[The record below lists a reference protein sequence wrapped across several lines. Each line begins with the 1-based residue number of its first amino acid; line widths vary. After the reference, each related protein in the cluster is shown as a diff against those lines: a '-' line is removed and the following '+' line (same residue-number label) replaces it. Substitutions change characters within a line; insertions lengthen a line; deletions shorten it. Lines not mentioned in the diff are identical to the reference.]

1 MISPETDAAED
12 PPAVQEPRIKPSR
25 VVLPKGGG
33 AIQGLGETFSANAFT
48 GAASLVVPIALTACK
63 GSTPA
68 LSLQY
73 QSAAGNGIFGLGF
86 NVDIPAIACRTSTG
100 QPRYDGTDTY
110 VLPDGTPLVE
120 DRTTPPRE
128 QDGHI
133 IKRYLPCREGGFAL
147 IEQWIDTQAQNSF
160 WRIIDAGNTQS
171 YFGRTAD
178 ARIADPSHPEHIFS
192 WLIENRITA
201 LGDAT
206 LYTYQ
211 AENTANVVAAIYEQ
225 GRVQTAN
232 RYPERILYGNDKPL
246 FSLDDL
252 VTTEWHFEAV
262 FDYGQYTL
270 DPLPPQPYFPAEQAQ
285 WAARQDP
292 FSTYTAGFEI
302 RTHRLCQHILMF
314 HRFKEL
320 GDEPALVRLTRFTY
334 DQNPVTSR
342 LVMVEAMGCQSA
354 AQGYTSQAL
363 PPLEFG
369 YTQFAPQNGRFEAL
383 LRDDEVPVPSAGAA
397 LWYRFVDLQGQG
409 LPGIL
414 FQSQDTVLYMAPQ
427 GPRKSVDPDG
437 SSDEVILY
445 TPPVAPITIPSLGLK
460 GNSTLLDIT
469 GCGRPAWVA
478 ASADGSRYAQALA
491 DGGWAPFEV
500 LPAVPRDMLS
510 SRSLMADLTGDGLND
525 VVHLD
530 DQSVRVYPSLG
541 AQGYGPVLV
550 RPRDSD
556 VPQTT
561 QQSPSVVLQMT
572 DMFGSGREH
581 LVRIANGSVEVWP
594 NLGFG
599 RFGSRIRLG
608 NAPQFGS
615 DFSVERLFLADID
628 GSGTIDLLYARADHI
643 DLYINHSGNAFA
655 DAIAIPLPNTWGPTS
670 KIQFADVRGNGSG
683 SLVFSDA
690 YLSGPLAYDFGCRT
704 KPYLLN
710 RVDNNMGAS
719 THIAYQPSTTYALR
733 DRRDGRPW
741 VTELPFP
748 VQVVDRID
756 AIDSVSQTRLVSTF
770 NYRHGYYDPIERQ
783 FCGFGQVDHT
793 DTQSREEYLA
803 SSANT
808 AEVHTPPSLTRT
820 WYHTGAWM
828 NNCSLCDTFAS
839 DYFAADA
846 AAPKVM
852 PARFQWLGEPSAE
865 SVRQAH
871 LALKGL
877 QLRQEIYGLDSTDA
891 QSTPYQVVENSYD
904 VRQIQLPNGKQHAV
918 FFAYPLQTLSL
929 HYERNP
935 DDPRTTQDVTL
946 QVNEY
951 GSVLRRASI
960 AYPRRADIA
969 TRLPEQSQ
977 RYVTCNV
984 HRFVDLTG
992 IDVRLLGQPVESCN
1006 WLLRSPPPA
1015 ASGQIYA
1022 VEELARLVDTALA
1035 DPEADLTLLGRYRSY
1050 YWDTATRAALP
1061 LGQTSAQGLLCQ
1073 QWTAL
1078 ATPADLQAVF
1088 DGVLSADYL
1097 TQLLAKNG
1105 KYIENDGLW
1114 WNPGLLQTFLDAN
1127 NYYLPSDIIDPFGAR
1142 QALEYDPYDLMLVR
1156 SEDALGNVISV
1167 TGIDYRTLTPWEIT
1181 DPNQTVSQTLC
1192 DSLGMVWATSLRG
1205 LQGKQPTGFE
1215 PLALDRR
1222 EQPFD
1227 LETALAQ
1234 PQTYL
1239 QGAATYTSYD
1249 LFSWCGRI
1257 APQVLNGLGD
1267 TPSNVWEALVDQ
1279 CYISRSG
1286 AVLKRWREH
1295 PLGVPLQLPGLS
1307 SQVAAGV
1314 GVRLATVP
1322 SQIPVHAT
1330 TLQAETY
1337 ELTGRVQ
1344 YSMQYSDGFSRLV
1357 QRQALVDPG
1366 PSWQVN
1372 ADHSVTST
1380 HGAERWVV
1388 SGRTIYDNK
1397 GNPIKQYEPFYSAD
1411 RGYVSNEELSSFGV
1425 SPLIL
1430 YDPLNRKIR
1439 VDTPKGFFTKTLFCP
1454 WSEQLFDT
1462 NDTVLDS
1469 DYYRTHIDDPT
1480 LDPRERAALQQATA
1494 FFNTPTVRQFNAL
1507 GQAVRVTKL
1516 LTPLGT
1522 NQRLEAAGLTLF
1534 NHFDVQG
1541 QLLDSA
1547 DDRMLAQGL
1556 KNIRVVFTLDG
1567 QKVKSTCVDS
1577 GTRWVI
1583 NNVSGKP
1590 IWGRD
1595 SRGTIQTSS
1604 YDLLGRLLEVQVA
1617 ETHEKVSRTVRKM
1630 QYGESAPDAQ
1640 GLNLR
1645 GQLYTLFDSAGVE
1658 VNAAYSIQGQLLSQ
1672 TRQLAIDFS
1681 QEADWQQLDDT
1692 QKFQTD
1698 WTYDALN
1705 RVETQALRRV
1715 NDATADRVS
1724 YSYARTGLVS
1734 QVRMTPADTDV
1745 AQVYVDSITYDAKGQ
1760 RQQII
1765 YANGVTTR
1773 YTYEPRTFRLQA
1785 LVSQHTLDGRTL
1797 QALSYVYDPAGNITS
1812 TADTSQPV
1820 VFNANQQ
1827 VDPQSSFTYDAAYRL
1842 ISASGR
1848 EHPGVGE
1855 GGNDFIP
1862 PSALNDGQ
1870 ALQNYTRTYSY
1881 DLSGNLLRI
1890 QHQGAIPTTR
1900 EVTVSATSNHGVDA
1914 TLTTDPARVDEFFDA
1929 AGNQIRWAGVPG
1941 TQWSYT
1947 DRLAN
1952 VTLVARA
1959 SATDDAEFYVYDAN
1973 GARLR
1978 KVSRTFGN
1986 TGTTEMLDDI
1996 VYINGLEIRR
2006 RLVNNKLI
2014 NEYRTVRLMDGEHC
2028 LAQRLVWTVGS
2039 PAEGVASPQL
2049 RYQLQNNL
2057 GSAVMELDSS
2067 GKIITY
2073 EEYFPYGGTSF
2084 IAGDN
2089 ATDVQLK
2096 RYRYAGKE
2104 RDEVTGLYYYGARY
2118 YQPSIGRWLS
2128 ADPSGPDDG
2137 LNLYCYVGDNP
2148 INFSDPNGMMRILIA
2163 GEGKDFSYSSALA
2176 VKHPDATIIVTQYD
2190 LTTPP
2195 ETIPAN
2201 LHYYP
2206 SQLDVTSKES
2216 WGALADWAK
2225 ESTGSDSFDTLV
2237 FNNPH
2242 AGYGLSKLQVMGID
2256 KGFKVLP
2263 TDAAYLHSSAL
2274 KPHSSGSNDP
2284 QITDMSSSTTLKLSE
2299 IFSPQNRAIKS
2310 VMGMNES
2317 ILNGF
2322 FNLGRSVTEPT
2333 GTLIAFLPSGSRNEA
2348 LVNDFKRRK
2357 RAPVGEGS
2365 FSAEKF
2371 SEDTAYRTE
2380 AGYHSLGVAYT
2391 SNLTATTPHDSWG
2404 ATFHPGRPNLSN
2416 MKTHQYRRSNSPTP
2430 GIVRRTRADSGS
2442 SSVSS
2447 SSSSRRSRSP
2457 VRH

>member
-1 MISPETDAAED
+1 MTSLEPDTTED
-12 PPAVQEPRIKPSR
+12 TPAVQEPRIKPSS
-25 VVLPKGGG
+25 VTLPKGGG

-48 GAASLVVPIALTACK
+48 GAATLVLPIALTACK
-63 GSTPA
+63 GSSPA

-100 QPRYDGTDTY
+100 QPLYDGTDTY
-110 VLPDGTPLVE
+110 VLPDGTPLVI
-120 DRTTPPRE
+120 DSSTPSRE
-128 QDGHI
+128 QDGLI
-133 IKRYLPCREGGFAL
+133 IKRYLPCHEGGFAL
-147 IEQWIDTQAQNSF
+147 IEQWINTLTQSSF
-160 WRIIDAGNTQS
+160 WRIIDASNVQS
-171 YFGRTAD
+171 HFGRTAD
-178 ARIADPSHPEHIFS
+178 ARIADPSQPEHIFS
-192 WLIENRITA
+192 WLLEDRITA
-201 LGDAT
+201 HGDAT

-211 AENTANVVAAIYEQ
+211 AENTANIATAIYEQ
-225 GRVQTAN
+225 GRVQTTN
-232 RYPERILYGNDKPL
+232 RYPERILYGNDTPV
-246 FSLDDL
+246 FSIEDL
-252 VTTEWHFEAV
+252 ATTEWHFEVV

-270 DPLPPQPYFPAEQAQ
+270 DPLPPQPYLPPAHAQ
-285 WAARQDP
+285 WTARQDP

-320 GDEPALVRLTRFTY
+320 GDEPVLVRLTRFTY
-334 DQNPVTSR
+334 DQNPVASR
-342 LVMVEAMGCQSA
+342 LIMVEAEGCQSTV
-354 AQGYTSQAL
+354 QDYTSQAL

-369 YTQFAPQNGRFEAL
+369 YTHFAPQSGRFEAL
-383 LRDDEVPVPSAGAA
+383 RRSDEVPAPLVGSAP
-397 LWYRFVDLQGQG
+397 WYRFVDLQGQG

-414 FQSQDTVLYMAPQ
+414 FQSQSTVLYMAPQ
-427 GPRKSVDPDG
+427 GPCKHIDTDDN
-437 SSDEVILY
+437 SDEVILY
-445 TPPVAPITIPSLGLK
+445 TPPVAPATFPSLGLN
-460 GNSTLLDIT
+460 GSSTLLDIT

-478 ASADGSRYAQALA
+478 VSADGSRYAQALA
-491 DGGWAPFEV
+491 NGGWAPFEV
-500 LPAVPRDMLS
+500 LPAVPRDLLS
-510 SRSLMADLTGDGLND
+510 PHSLMADLTGDGLND
-525 VVHLD
+525 VVYLD
-530 DQSVRVYPSLG
+530 DQSVRIYPSLG
-541 AQGYGPVLV
+541 TQGYGPALV
-550 RPRDSD
+550 RPRDD
-556 VPQTT
+556 GVPLTT
-561 QQSPSVVLQMT
+561 QDSSCVVLQMT

-594 NLGFG
+594 SLGFG
-599 RFGSRIRLG
+599 RFGSRVQLG
-608 NAPQFGS
+608 NAPQFGE
-615 DFSVERLFLADID
+615 DFSIERLFLADID
-628 GSGTIDLLYARADHI
+628 GSGTVDLLYVHPDHI
-643 DLYINHSGNAFA
+643 DLYMNHSGNAFA
-655 DAIAIPLPNTWGPTS
+655 EAIAIPLPNTWGPGS
-670 KIQFADVRGNGSG
+670 KIQFADVRGNGSAA
-683 SLVFSDA
+683 LVFSDA
-690 YLSGPLAYDFGCRT
+690 HLPGPLAYDFGSRS

-719 THIAYQPSTTYALR
+719 THISYQPSTTYALR

-756 AIDSVSQTRLVSTF
+756 AIDSVSQTRLVSTY

-793 DTQSREEYLA
+793 DTQSREEYLR
-803 SSANT
+803 SSSGT
-808 AEVHTPPSLTRT
+808 AEIHTPASLTRT

-828 NNCSLCDTFAS
+828 DGSLCDAFVN

-846 AAPKVM
+846 SAPRVM
-852 PARFQWLGEPSAE
+852 PARFQWLGEPSTE

-891 QSTPYQVVENSYD
+891 QSTPYHVVENGYD
-904 VRQIQLPNGKQHAV
+904 VRQIQRPLDKQHAV

-935 DDPRTTQDVTL
+935 ADPRITQDMTL
-946 QVNEY
+946 QVDDY

-977 RYVTCNV
+977 CFVTSNTNQY
-984 HRFVDLTG
+984 VDLTG
-992 IDVRLLGQPVESCN
+992 NDVRLLGQPVESYN
-1006 WLLRSPPPA
+1006 WLLRAPPPPS
-1015 ASGQIYA
+1015 SGQTYT
-1022 VEELARLVDTALA
+1022 VEELAHLIDTALA
-1035 DPEADLTLLGRYRSY
+1035 DPEADLTLFGRYRSY
-1050 YWDTATRAALP
+1050 YWSPETKTALP

-1078 ATPADLQAVF
+1078 ATPTDLQTAY
-1088 DGVLSADYL
+1088 DGVLSATDL
-1097 TQLLAKNG
+1097 TQLLAQNG

-1114 WNPGLLQTFLDAN
+1114 WNPGLLQTFLDTDH
-1127 NYYLPSDIIDPFGAR
+1127 YYLPSSIIDPFGAT
-1142 QALEYDPYDLMLVR
+1142 QTLEYDPYDLVLVR
-1156 SEDALGNVISV
+1156 SEDALGNVINV
-1167 TGIDYRTLTPWEIT
+1167 TSIDYRTLAPWEIT

-1192 DSLGMVWATSLRG
+1192 DALGMVCATSLRG
-1205 LQGKQPTGFE
+1205 MQGKQPVGFKS
-1215 PLALDRR
+1215 LSLDRR

-1227 LETALAQ
+1227 LETALSQ

-1239 QGAATYTSYD
+1239 QGAATYTAYD

-1257 APQVLNGLGD
+1257 TPQALSGLDD
-1267 TPSNVWEALVDQ
+1267 TSSNVWESLVGQ
-1279 CYISRSG
+1279 HYISRSG
-1286 AVLKRWREH
+1286 AMLKRWRER
-1295 PLGVPLQLPGLS
+1295 PLGAPLQLPGLS
-1307 SQVAAGV
+1307 PQVASAV
-1314 GVRLATVP
+1314 GARLAMVP
-1322 SQIPVHAT
+1322 SQVPVHAT

-1344 YSMQYSDGFSRLV
+1344 YSIQYSDGFNRLV
-1357 QRQALVDPG
+1357 QCQALVDPG

-1372 ADHSVTST
+1372 ANHSVTST
-1380 HGAERWVV
+1380 HSIERWVV
-1388 SGRTIYDNK
+1388 SGATVYDNK
-1397 GNPIKQYEPFYSAD
+1397 GNPIRQYEPVYSAG
-1411 RGYVSNEELSSFGV
+1411 RGYISNEELSRFGV
-1425 SPLIL
+1425 SPLIR

-1454 WSEQLFDT
+1454 WSEHLFDT

-1480 LDPRERAALQQATA
+1480 LDPRERTALQQAA
-1494 FFNTPTVRQFNAL
+1494 VFFNTPTVRQFNAL
-1507 GQAVRVTKL
+1507 GQAIRVTKL
-1516 LTPLGT
+1516 LAPQAT
-1522 NQRLEAAGLTLF
+1522 NQRLEDAGLTMF
-1534 NHFDVQG
+1534 NYFDIQG

-1547 DDRMLAQGL
+1547 DDRMLTQGL
-1556 KNIRVVFTLDG
+1556 KNIRVIFTLDG
-1567 QKVKSTCVDS
+1567 QKIKSTCVDS

-1590 IWGRD
+1590 IWGTD
-1595 SRGTIQTSS
+1595 SRGAIQTSR
-1604 YDLLGRLLEVQVA
+1604 YDLLGRLLEVQVIEA
-1617 ETHEKVSRTVRKM
+1617 HEPERRTVRKI
-1630 QYGESAPDAQ
+1630 QYGESVPDAQ

-1645 GQLYTLFDSAGVE
+1645 GQPYTLFDSAGLE
-1658 VNAAYSIQGQLLSQ
+1658 VNLAYSIQGQLLSQ

-1681 QEADWQQLDDT
+1681 READWKQLDDT

-1705 RVETQALRRV
+1705 RVETQALRRL
-1715 NDATADRVS
+1715 NDVSAERVS
-1724 YSYARTGLVS
+1724 YTYARTGLVS
-1734 QVRMTPADTDV
+1734 QVSLTPADTGI

-1760 RQQII
+1760 RQQIT

-1773 YTYEPRTFRLQA
+1773 YTYEPSTFRLQA
-1785 LVSQHTLDGRTL
+1785 LVSQHTLDSRTL
-1797 QALSYVYDPAGNITS
+1797 QALSYVYDPVGNITS
-1812 TADTSQPV
+1812 IDDASQQV
-1820 VFNANQQ
+1820 VFNANQR
-1827 VDPQSSFTYDAAYRL
+1827 VDPQSNYTYDATYRL

-1848 EHPGVGE
+1848 EHPGVSD

-1862 PSALNDGQ
+1862 LSALNDGR

-1890 QHQGAIPTTR
+1890 QHQAAISTNR
-1900 EVTVSATSNHGVDA
+1900 AVTISTTSNHGVDA
-1914 TLTTDPARVDEFFDA
+1914 TLTTDPTRVDEFFDA
-1929 AGNQIRWAGVPG
+1929 AGNQIRWAGLSG
-1941 TQWSYT
+1941 AQWSYT

-1952 VTLVARA
+1952 ITLVTR
-1959 SATDDAEFYVYDAN
+1959 SNGTNDTSFYVYDAN
-1973 GARLR
+1973 GVRLR
-1978 KVSRTFGN
+1978 KVTRTFGSA
-1986 TGTTEMLDDI
+1986 GATEMLDDT

-2006 RLVNNKLI
+2006 RLINNILTQ
-2014 NEYRTVRLMDGEHC
+2014 EYRTIRVMDGERC

-2039 PAEGVASPQL
+2039 PGDGVASPQL
-2049 RYQLQNNL
+2049 RYQLENYL

-2104 RDEVTGLYYYGARY
+2104 RDEVTGLYYFGARY

-2148 INFSDPNGMMRILIA
+2148 IIFSDPNGMLRVLVA
-2163 GEGKDFSYSSALA
+2163 GEGKDFSYSTALA
-2176 VKHPDATIIVTQYD
+2176 KKYPDATIMVTQYD
-2190 LTTPP
+2190 ITPRP
-2195 ETIPAN
+2195 ENGPAN

-2206 SQLDVTSKES
+2206 NQLDVTSPDS
-2216 WGALADWAK
+2216 WAALADWAQDNAD
-2225 ESTGSDSFDTLV
+2225 GDRFDTLV

-2242 AGYGLSKLQVMGID
+2242 AGYGLSKFQVMGID
-2256 KGFKVLP
+2256 AGFKELP
-2263 TDAAYLHSSAL
+2263 ASPSYEHSRAL
-2274 KPHSSGSNDP
+2274 GQQDVAGATP
-2284 QITDMSSSTTLKLSE
+2284 QITDMSSLKTLDLSDVFVPTGGVKY
-2299 IFSPQNRAIKS
+2299 IASKS

-2333 GTLIAFLPSGSRNEA
+2333 GTLIAFLPNGSRNEK
-2348 LVNDFKRRK
+2348 LVTDFKGGK
-2357 RAPVGEGS
+2357 RPPAGEGT
-2365 FSAEKF
+2365 FSAKQF
-2371 SEDTAYRTE
+2371 SEDAAYNDH
-2380 AGYHSLGVAYT
+2380 ALGVNYN
-2391 SNLTATTPHDSWG
+2391 SNLTATQPHASWG
-2404 ATFHPGRPNLSN
+2404 PNFTPGPPKLGS
-2416 MKTHQYRRSNSPTP
+2416 MKSHQYKRSNSPTP
-2430 GIVRRTRADSGS
+2430 GLNRRPRVD

-2447 SSSSRRSRSP
+2447 PHSGSERARSP
-2457 VRH
+2457 ERH

>member
-12 PPAVQEPRIKPSR
+12 PPAVQEPRIKPSN

-48 GAASLVVPIALTACK
+48 GAATLVVPIALTACK
-63 GSTPA
+63 DSAPA

-86 NVDIPAIACRTSTG
+86 SVDIPAIACRTSTG
-100 QPRYDGTDTY
+100 QPRYDGTETY
-110 VLPDGTPLVE
+110 VLPDGTLLVE
-120 DRTTPPRE
+120 DRSTPSRE
-128 QDGHI
+128 QDGHT
-133 IKRYLPCREGGFAL
+133 IKCYLPCREGGFAL
-147 IEQWIDTQAQNSF
+147 IEQWINTQTQSSF
-160 WRIIDAGNTQS
+160 WRIIDAGNTQTH
-171 YFGRTAD
+171 FGRTAD
-178 ARIADPSHPEHIFS
+178 ARIADPSQPEHIFS
-192 WLIENRITA
+192 WLIEDRITA
-201 LGDAT
+201 HGDAT

-211 AENTANVVAAIYEQ
+211 AENTANVAAAIYEQ

-232 RYPERILYGNDKPL
+232 RYPERILYGNDKPV
-246 FSLDDL
+246 FSFDDL

-342 LVMVEAMGCQSA
+342 LVMVEAMGCQST
-354 AQGYTSQAL
+354 AQGYISQAL

-369 YTQFAPQNGRFEAL
+369 YTQFAPHSGRFEAL
-383 LRDDEVPVPSAGAA
+383 LRDDEVPVPSVGTAP
-397 LWYRFVDLQGQG
+397 WYRFVDLQGQG

-414 FQSQDTVLYMAPQ
+414 FQSQSTVLYMTPQ
-427 GPRKSVDPDG
+427 GPCKSVEPDG
-437 SSDEVILY
+437 GSDEVILY
-445 TPPVAPITIPSLGLK
+445 TPPVAPMTLPSLGLK
-460 GNSTLLDIT
+460 GSSTLLDIT

-500 LPAVPRDMLS
+500 LPAVPRDLLS
-510 SRSLMADLTGDGLND
+510 PDSLLADLTGDGLND
-525 VVHLD
+525 VVYLD

-556 VPQTT
+556 VPQAT
-561 QQSPSVVLQMT
+561 QQSSSVVLQMT

-599 RFGSRIRLG
+599 RFGSRVQLG

-615 DFSVERLFLADID
+615 DFSIERLFLADID

-643 DLYINHSGNAFA
+643 DLYMNHSGNAFA
-655 DAIAIPLPNTWGPTS
+655 DAIAIPLPNTWGPAS

-683 SLVFSDA
+683 SLVFSDTH
-690 YLSGPLAYDFGCRT
+690 LPGPLAYDFGCRT

-733 DRRDGRPW
+733 DRRNGRPW

-828 NNCSLCDTFAS
+828 NDGSLCDTFAS

-852 PARFQWLGEPSAE
+852 PARFQWQGEPGAE

-946 QVNEY
+946 QVDDY

-984 HRFVDLTG
+984 NRFVDLTG

-1015 ASGQIYA
+1015 ASGQIYT

-1050 YWDTATRAALP
+1050 YWDPATRAALP

-1078 ATPADLQAVF
+1078 ATPTDLQAVY
-1088 DGVLSADYL
+1088 DGVLSAADL
-1097 TQLLAKNG
+1097 TQLLAQNG

-1156 SEDALGNVISV
+1156 SEDALGNVTSV

-1181 DPNQTVSQTLC
+1181 DPNQTVSQALC

-1215 PLALDRR
+1215 PLALDRQ

-1239 QGAATYTSYD
+1239 QGAATYTTYD

-1267 TPSNVWEALVDQ
+1267 TLSSVWEALVEQ

-1295 PLGVPLQLPGLS
+1295 PIGMPLQLPGLS

-1314 GVRLATVP
+1314 EARLATVP

-1397 GNPIKQYEPFYSAD
+1397 GNPIKQYEPFFSAD

-1425 SPLIL
+1425 SALIL

-1454 WSEQLFDT
+1454 WSEHLFDT

-1480 LDPRERAALQQATA
+1480 LDPRERAALQQAA
-1494 FFNTPTVRQFNAL
+1494 VFFNTPTVRQFNAL

-1556 KNIRVVFTLDG
+1556 KNIRVIFTLDG

-1595 SRGTIQTSS
+1595 SRGAIQTSS

-1617 ETHEKVSRTVRKM
+1617 EAHETVPRTVRKM

-1734 QVRMTPADTDV
+1734 QVRLTPADTDV
-1745 AQVYVDSITYDAKGQ
+1745 TQVYVDSITYDAKGQ

-1765 YANGVTTR
+1765 YANGVATR
-1773 YTYEPRTFRLQA
+1773 YTYEPRTFRLQT

-1812 TADTSQPV
+1812 IADTSQQV

-1827 VDPQSSFTYDAAYRL
+1827 VDPQSSYTYDAAYRL

-1855 GGNDFIP
+1855 GSNDFIP
-1862 PSALNDGQ
+1862 P
-1870 ALQNYTRTYSY
+1870 
-1881 DLSGNLLRI
+1881 LR
-1890 QHQGAIPTTR
+1890 
-1900 EVTVSATSNHGVDA
+1900 
-1914 TLTTDPARVDEFFDA
+1914 
-1929 AGNQIRWAGVPG
+1929 
-1941 TQWSYT
+1941 
-1947 DRLAN
+1947 
-1952 VTLVARA
+1952 
-1959 SATDDAEFYVYDAN
+1959 
-1973 GARLR
+1973 
-1978 KVSRTFGN
+1978 
-1986 TGTTEMLDDI
+1986 
-1996 VYINGLEIRR
+1996 
-2006 RLVNNKLI
+2006 
-2014 NEYRTVRLMDGEHC
+2014 
-2028 LAQRLVWTVGS
+2028 
-2039 PAEGVASPQL
+2039 
-2049 RYQLQNNL
+2049 
-2057 GSAVMELDSS
+2057 
-2067 GKIITY
+2067 
-2073 EEYFPYGGTSF
+2073 
-2084 IAGDN
+2084 
-2089 ATDVQLK
+2089 
-2096 RYRYAGKE
+2096 
-2104 RDEVTGLYYYGARY
+2104 
-2118 YQPSIGRWLS
+2118 
-2128 ADPSGPDDG
+2128 
-2137 LNLYCYVGDNP
+2137 
-2148 INFSDPNGMMRILIA
+2148 
-2163 GEGKDFSYSSALA
+2163 
-2176 VKHPDATIIVTQYD
+2176 
-2190 LTTPP
+2190 
-2195 ETIPAN
+2195 
-2201 LHYYP
+2201 
-2206 SQLDVTSKES
+2206 
-2216 WGALADWAK
+2216 
-2225 ESTGSDSFDTLV
+2225 
-2237 FNNPH
+2237 
-2242 AGYGLSKLQVMGID
+2242 
-2256 KGFKVLP
+2256 
-2263 TDAAYLHSSAL
+2263 
-2274 KPHSSGSNDP
+2274 
-2284 QITDMSSSTTLKLSE
+2284 
-2299 IFSPQNRAIKS
+2299 
-2310 VMGMNES
+2310 
-2317 ILNGF
+2317 
-2322 FNLGRSVTEPT
+2322 
-2333 GTLIAFLPSGSRNEA
+2333 
-2348 LVNDFKRRK
+2348 
-2357 RAPVGEGS
+2357 
-2365 FSAEKF
+2365 
-2371 SEDTAYRTE
+2371 
-2380 AGYHSLGVAYT
+2380 
-2391 SNLTATTPHDSWG
+2391 
-2404 ATFHPGRPNLSN
+2404 
-2416 MKTHQYRRSNSPTP
+2416 
-2430 GIVRRTRADSGS
+2430 
-2442 SSVSS
+2442 
-2447 SSSSRRSRSP
+2447 
-2457 VRH
+2457 